1 LAAYAIFF
9 IILVICGVGLYSIA
23 FNYAVDAIITE
34 TNEFIS
40 IGSFS
45 TEWLGYWN
53 FAIGLLVALPFLA
66 MIALTIWSMVRAIA
80 RRNGESGVS
89 PSSLWGGITAAF
101 LGIMFSIILLLAF
114 GLGAEGMMIAFET
127 SNVSTN
133 GTIFDV
139 TAPWDMGYDDASYY
153 MSLLYVVCIS
163 PSLLGII
170 IMFLSAIRTQEY
182 DVFSYGGDSTQYD
195 TGGYGGQAIP
205 QNITADEIAFQ
216 QGLK

>member
-1 LAAYAIFF
+1 MAAFAIFF
-9 IILVICGVGLYSIA
+9 IILVIAGVGLYSIA
-23 FNYAVDAIITE
+23 FNVAVDEIITQ
-34 TNEFIS
+34 TNPFITA
-40 IGSFS
+40 GELS
-45 TEWLGYWN
+45 TEWAGYWN

-66 MIALTIWSMVRAIA
+66 MIALTIWSMVRAIS

-89 PSSLWGGITAAF
+89 PSSLWNGITAAF
-101 LGIMFSIILLLAF
+101 LGIIFSIIMLLAL

-127 SNVSTN
+127 SNVSST

-139 TAPWDMGYDDASYY
+139 AAPWDTGYDDASYW

-170 IMFLSAIRTQEY
+170 IMFLSAIRTQDY
-182 DVFSYGGDSTQYD
+182 DVFSEGGADQYD

-205 QNITADEIAFQ
+205 QNITAEEIAFQ